1 MDAAWAGLLAAV
13 VGVGGTLGSAW
24 LTQRRNDAARRE
36 EWERLERSRL
46 ADLADQ
52 RARERLTARRAAYTA
67 FNAAARHYLACL
79 NDHAHALR
87 RGTAGTD
94 ESLDAMETARTEFRR
109 QYAEAQMIV
118 PDAVLTEVRQAH
130 LCLGKVYGI
139 LSRLSHG
146 AAEDGD
152 DIATARDGMHECWQI
167 LSRVRATMRTDLRV
181 TGPSHE

>member
-24 LTQRRNDAARRE
+24 LTQRRSDAARRE

-52 RARERLTARRAAYTA
+52 RAQERLAARRAAYTA
-67 FNAAARHYLACL
+67 FNAASRHYLACL

-87 RGTAGTD
+87 SGTAD
-94 ESLDAMETARTEFRR
+94 SHKSLDAVETARTEFRQR
-109 QYAEAQMIV
+109 YAEAQMIV
-118 PDAVLTEVRQAH
+118 SDAVLTEVRRAH
-130 LCLGKVYGI
+130 TCLGKVYGI
-139 LSRLSHG
+139 LARLSRG

-152 DIATARDGMHECWQI
+152 DIATARDSIKECWQV
-167 LSRVRATMRTDLRV
+167 LSRARATMRADLKV
-181 TGPSHE
+181 TGPSYE